1 MSCNEW
7 NEQWVARLYGELDAD
22 EERRLE
28 RHAASCAACS
38 AELEALG
45 RARAL
50 LQEGMPTVPLAPRA
64 VVLRSSTWRHPAWGF
79 AAGLAAALVVFAAG
93 VFAGVTALGRQGATD
108 HGLGQART
116 ETQQD
121 AAQRA
126 ALEQRMVTL
135 EAELVRLTSAR
146 EAQTTLPASAERCA
160 SPEDLAAGLAKLEQ
174 QVRYDRMTDVDY
186 LLGEMQ
192 SVERRAAGW
201 VDETREAVRL
211 VALTSDPR
219 LNER

>member
-7 NEQWVARLYGELDAD
+7 NEQWVARLYGELDAG
-22 EERRLE
+22 EERRLDQ
-28 RHAASCAACS
+28 HVAGCAAC
-38 AELEALG
+38 ARKLEELE
-45 RARAL
+45 RARVL
-50 LQEGMPTVPLAPRA
+50 LREGTPAIPPAPRA

-93 VFAGVTALGRQGATD
+93 VFAGVTTLGRPVAEVG
-108 HGLGQART
+108 
-116 ETQQD
+116 ETRAAED
-121 AAQRA
+121 ASQRA
-126 ALEQRMVTL
+126 ALEQRVVSL
-135 EAELVRLTSAR
+135 EAELVRLASAR
-146 EAQTTLPASAERCA
+146 EARPTTLPASAESCA
-160 SPEDLAAGLAKLEQ
+160 SPADLAAGLAKLEER
-174 QVRYDRMTDVDY
+174 VRYDRQIDVEY

-211 VALTSDPR
+211 VALSSDPR